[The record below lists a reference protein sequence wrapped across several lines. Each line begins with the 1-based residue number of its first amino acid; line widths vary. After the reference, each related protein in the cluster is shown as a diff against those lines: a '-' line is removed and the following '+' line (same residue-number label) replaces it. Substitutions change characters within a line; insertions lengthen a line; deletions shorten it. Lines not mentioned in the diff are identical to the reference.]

1 VLGRVPEGAGH
12 ATTAGVD
19 DLPLNTGQ
27 RRNQAAVNPSAQSA
41 ATDAT
46 ATIHGHCHQ
55 KALVGMTPTV
65 SVLREAGHE
74 VREVDSGCCGMAGS
88 FGFEKEHY
96 DVSVAIANHRLVPAV
111 EAAPEDARV
120 VASGISCRQQIEHLT
135 GRRALHP
142 VELLW
147 EDVREAEA

>member
-1 VLGRVPEGAGH
+1 MVL
-12 ATTAGVD
+12 
-19 DLPLNTGQ
+19 
-27 RRNQAAVNPSAQSA
+27 
-41 ATDAT
+41 
-46 ATIHGHCHQ
+46 HGHCHQ
-55 KALVGMTPTV
+55 KALVGMAPTV

-96 DVSVAIANHRLVPAV
+96 DVSVAIANRRLVPAV

-142 VELLW
+142 VEVLW
-147 EDVREAEA
+147 EDAREAGA